1 MALPFAAS
9 SGVIPLEQED
19 ANAATAPNKNANKIT
34 FLIQITFVLLIK
46 KNDAQI
52 GAKVCTED
60 IKKLFRDIMVVKN
73 YTTEDLQIYY
83 AVFNNHARNLLIFR

>member
-9 SGVIPLEQED
+9 SGVMPLEQED

-46 KNDAQI
+46 KMMLKAGAQKFVQRI
-52 GAKVCTED
+52 
-60 IKKLFRDIMVVKN
+60 
-73 YTTEDLQIYY
+73 
-83 AVFNNHARNLLIFR
+83 